1 MPVCRL
7 RNCGFFSEVTHRMS
21 AVRGFLFSGR
31 CWACMVWLR
40 WNLLPAVCQAVL
52 QVLACNCALSA
63 HAQSVEIEC
72 WCGYSWAVVLSSL
85 LVPLLQELGGEE
97 PACLHVLNLPVWWT
111 RVAEWQVC
119 QGAELTDASSHMFVI
134 LLYKPKIWGLHPHS
148 GTVISAP
155 QPACTRLI
163 PEQVPRK
170 VFTCDFSS
178 WAVSPS
184 ARAGAL
190 GTLSDM
196 RILSLQSKLT
206 WVLRRW
212 GGRRWCPWPCAGPLN
227 AGLPQPSRQHPATRV
242 PALRGPSKGALGMW
256 SPPLGKWLGT
266 VVRSRSSLAGSA
278 GKWPCCGSAA
288 VCLSGLAGGC
298 GVCRIWQCQESVT
311 WLAC

>member
-1 MPVCRL
+1 MCWTFLSGEREWQ
-7 RNCGFFSEVTHRMS
+7 SWQTHRVTCLWS
-21 AVRGFLFSGR
+21 FHISQRSGGFTHTQALWF
-31 CWACMVWLR
+31 
-40 WNLLPAVCQAVL
+40 LP
-52 QVLACNCALSA
+52 
-63 HAQSVEIEC
+63 
-72 WCGYSWAVVLSSL
+72 
-85 LVPLLQELGGEE
+85 
-97 PACLHVLNLPVWWT
+97 LNLP
-111 RVAEWQVC
+111 
-119 QGAELTDASSHMFVI
+119 
-134 LLYKPKIWGLHPHS
+134 
-148 GTVISAP
+148 AP
-155 QPACTRLI
+155 GSFLSRCRGRCL
-163 PEQVPRK
+163 
-170 VFTCDFSS
+170 TCDFSS

-206 WVLRRW
+206 RVLRRW
-212 GGRRWCPWPCAGPLN
+212 GGHGWCPWPRAGPLN

-242 PALRGPSKGALGMW
+242 PVLRDPSKGALGMW

-298 GVCRIWQCQESVT
+298 GVCHIWQCQESVT